1 MEEWKEEEVWKE
13 VHGWSD
19 YKISTMGRVMSY
31 KWGKERLLECNPNKD
46 GYRLVQLHNNG
57 KRKTIAVHRQ
67 MGLTFLPN
75 FYGLPEVDH
84 KDKNRQNNSLYNLHW
99 VTKSEQ
105 NINKTNYR
113 TDITATDPKE
123 RVRIARQQR
132 EAKVKASGQWEC
144 VECDVSFAN
153 EWSLLRH
160 ESGPR
165 HTKKLAD
172 YLTIEDSGSTK

>member
-1 MEEWKEEEVWKE
+1 MEEWKE
-13 VHGWSD
+13 VHGYPD

-31 KWGKERLLECNPNKD
+31 KWGKERLLECNPNKE
-46 GYRLVQLHNNG
+46 GYRLVQLLKNG

-105 NINKTNYR
+105 NTNKTNYR

-132 EAKVKASGQWEC
+132 EAKVKASGKWKC
-144 VECDVSFAN
+144 KDCDVSFVN

-160 ESGPR
+160 ESGPLC
-165 HTKKLAD
+165 KKN
-172 YLTIEDSGSTK
+172 LTRVKSGPRTSA